1 MAGPWEKYAEAPKAD
16 GPWAKYAAPQ
26 ADPVKDAIDRSPT
39 AGLLD
44 AGLALASGTVAAP
57 VAGFAGLAQGA
68 KNLVA
73 GDGMPAGDRVRQV
86 QNAITY
92 EPRTKIG
99 SGLTAAVSYPFEK
112 LAELGDAAG
121 ARTAEETKMPAAGA
135 AVNTAFQALP
145 LVIGRVKPGAKP
157 APKALNTAVETA
169 READIA
175 VPPSQA
181 NPTIWNKIVEGFA
194 GKIKTAQDLSLKN
207 QPKYND
213 MIREGLG
220 LEKAPRSIRRR
231 WPVCERKQDRRMSPF
246 DLLGVL
252 LLILL
257 TVKLSIRLL
266 LRLSELPRTFRML
279 RARTSSML
287 SKLRSATRSTPHRL

>member
-1 MAGPWEKYAEAPKAD
+1 
-16 GPWAKYAAPQ
+16 
-26 ADPVKDAIDRSPT
+26 
-39 AGLLD
+39 
-44 AGLALASGTVAAP
+44 

-121 ARTAEETKMPAAGA
+121 AKTAEETKMPAAGA

-157 APKALNTAVETA
+157 APKLNTAVETA

-220 LEKAPRSIRRR
+220 LEKDAPLTPQTLAGVRKEAGQAYESVRSSGRVTAD
-231 WPVCERKQDRRMSPF
+231 PAYGEALDKVAAPFERAAKDFP
-246 DLLGVL
+246 DA
-252 LLILL
+252 
-257 TVKLSIRLL
+257 
-266 LRLSELPRTFRML
+266 
-279 RARTSSML
+279 ARTDILDAVKAAKRDSFD
-287 SKLRSATRSTPHRL
+287 AHRL